1 MSHEH
6 APEYPRQTASISLPF
21 FAQPQA
27 VQHITPADLHAT
39 PPRIGDPGR
48 FVGRVDS
55 GGLGSPRYFVG
66 EYRDGRMPSA
76 LVLEYGAS
84 SADEKRSARVWSLAD
99 RRGATPDYRLVHDDS
114 SRGYVTV

>member
-1 MSHEH
+1 M
-6 APEYPRQTASISLPF
+6 RIDSIMPLSLSA
-21 FAQPQA
+21 FAQHEA
-27 VQHITPADLHAT
+27 VQRITPADLLAT
-39 PPRIGDPGR
+39 PPRLTDSDR

-66 EYRDGRMPSA
+66 EYRDGAMPSA

-84 SADEKRSARVWSLAD
+84 SAGDGRATRVWSLAD
-99 RRGATPDYRLVHDDS
+99 RRGTTPDYRLIHDDS

>member
-6 APEYPRQTASISLPF
+6 APEYRSLPAPLLR
-21 FAQPQA
+21 FAQLES
-27 VQHITPADLHAT
+27 VQRITTADLLAT
-39 PPRIGDPGR
+39 PPRASEPGH

-66 EYRDGRMPSA
+66 EYRDGRMPTA

-84 SADEKRSARVWSLAD
+84 SPAQTGSARVWSLAD
-99 RRGATPDYRLVHDDS
+99 HRGASPDYRLIHDDS

>member
-6 APEYPRQTASISLPF
+6 APEYRSLPVPLL
-21 FAQPQA
+21 ALTDQPA
-27 VQHITPADLHAT
+27 VQRITAADLLAS
-39 PPRIGDPGR
+39 PPRVTESGR

-66 EYRDGRMPSA
+66 EYREGRMPTA

-84 SADEKRSARVWSLAD
+84 SADRTRSARVWSLAD
-99 RRGATPDYRLVHDDS
+99 HRGASPDYRLTHDDS

>member
-1 MSHEH
+1 M
-6 APEYPRQTASISLPF
+6 RLASIIPLSLSA
-21 FAQPQA
+21 FAQHEA
-27 VQHITPADLHAT
+27 VQRITSADLLVA
-39 PPRIGDPGR
+39 PPRVTEDGQ

-55 GGLGSPRYFVG
+55 GGLGNPRYFVG

-84 SADEKRSARVWSLAD
+84 SADQTRSARVWSLAD
-99 RRGATPDYRLVHDDS
+99 HRGAGPDYRLVHDDS

>member
-6 APEYPRQTASISLPF
+6 APEYRSLPAPLLRL
-21 FAQPQA
+21 AQHEA
-27 VQHITPADLHAT
+27 VQRITTADLLAT
-39 PPRIGDPGR
+39 PPRVNESGR

-55 GGLGSPRYFVG
+55 GGLGSPRFFVG
-66 EYRDGRMPSA
+66 EYRDGRMPAA

-84 SADEKRSARVWSLAD
+84 SADETSSARVWSLAD
-99 RRGATPDYRLVHDDS
+99 DRGASPDYRLVHDDS

>member
-6 APEYPRQTASISLPF
+6 APEYRSLPAQLLH
-21 FAQPQA
+21 FAQQEA
-27 VQHITPADLHAT
+27 VQRITTADLLAN
-39 PPRIGDPGR
+39 PPHVTESGR

-66 EYRDGRMPSA
+66 EYRDGRMPTA

-84 SADEKRSARVWSLAD
+84 SADQTGSARVWSLAD
-99 RRGATPDYRLVHDDS
+99 HRGASPDYRLVHDDS
-114 SRGYVTV
+114 SRGYVTA